1 VHCGRGTTARS
12 RRSLNGGGRRLKL
25 AARTHVPDEEVLLR
39 GGRTTGKVVRVGG
52 TVRRPLKER
61 SAFVH
66 DLLRHLGA
74 RAFCGSPRFEGIDD
88 LGREVLTFLPGSVP
102 DELSRFSDWQ
112 IAAAARLLRELHDET
127 TDCALK
133 GASEIV
139 CHGDASPCNCVFID
153 GAPVAFIDFDN
164 AHAGTR
170 IQDVGYATWLWLD
183 VGNSELSPE
192 YQGQRAANFLSA
204 YGLAADVAVPA
215 IVAAQRALAAR
226 TDSAKIR
233 VWSESCPEWVERHK
247 SISSMTIA
255 ARSGNR
261 WSGA

>member
-1 VHCGRGTTARS
+1 
-12 RRSLNGGGRRLKL
+12 
-25 AARTHVPDEEVLLR
+25 
-39 GGRTTGKVVRVGG
+39 
-52 TVRRPLKER
+52 
-61 SAFVH
+61 VH
-66 DLLRHLGA
+66 DPLRHLEA
-74 RAFCGSPRFEGIDD
+74 RGFRGSPRFEGIDD
-88 LGREVLTFLPGSVP
+88 LGREILTFVPGSGP
-102 DELSRFSDWQ
+102 DELGHFSDSQ

-127 TDCALK
+127 TDCVLK

-192 YQGQRAANFLSA
+192 YQGRRAANFLTA
-204 YGLAADVAVPA
+204 YGLAADLAVPA

-233 VWSESCPEWVERHK
+233 VWSENCLEWVERHK
-247 SISSMTIA
+247 SILSMTIS

-261 WSGA
+261 WGRA